1 MRKSV
6 APIEAAPEQ
15 AVILVG
21 GLGTRLGP
29 LAGGCPKPLLE
40 VGGRPFVD
48 YLVESC
54 LRFGFRDILLLAGH
68 QADRVARYVEERRNR
83 LPEGARLGMSVEGAP
98 RGTAGAV
105 RHALDRLAGRFLLLN
120 GDSILDVNWLDLV
133 PLAGA
138 PGPVLTMALCGVTDT
153 ARFGAVE
160 FEGERV
166 VRFASRRQGL
176 RGLINAG
183 VYLVD
188 RSLVTDFPLSGS
200 LEELVLPRL
209 AARGLLRGRAYDG
222 FFIDIGVPSAFEAA
236 QSALP
241 RRRERPAVFFDRDGT
256 VVVDNGYVHRPE
268 DLVFLPGAVA
278 AVKRVN
284 DLGSYA
290 FLVTNQSGVARGLFS
305 ERDVDAFNAE
315 LQRRLRAA
323 GAHFDDV
330 RYCPYHPE
338 GTVEAY
344 RRSSDWRK
352 PAPGMLLDL
361 MGHWPVRRDGSWVVG
376 DKASDVAAAAAA
388 GLRGMLYQGG
398 DLDALLARNLL
409 ASADQ

>member
-1 MRKSV
+1 MRESV
-6 APIEAAPEQ
+6 APTDAAPDQ

-29 LAGGCPKPLLE
+29 LGAARPKPLLE
-40 VGGRPFVD
+40 VGGRPFVE

-54 LRFGFRDILLLAGH
+54 LRFGFRDILLLASH
-68 QADRVARYVEERRNR
+68 QAAQVARYVEGRRKR
-83 LPEGARLGMSVEGAP
+83 LPAGTRLGVSVEDAP

-120 GDSILDVNWLDLV
+120 GDSIFDVNWLDLV
-133 PLAGA
+133 LLAA
-138 PGPVLTMALCGVTDT
+138 PPGPMLAMALCGVTDT
-153 ARFGAVE
+153 GRFGVVE
-160 FEGERV
+160 LEGERV
-166 VRFASRRQGL
+166 VSFARRGQCLG
-176 RGLINAG
+176 GLINAG

-188 RSLVTDFPLSGS
+188 RSLVIDFPPSGS

-241 RRRERPAVFFDRDGT
+241 LRRERPAVFFDRDGT
-256 VVVDNGYVHRPE
+256 VVVDNGYVYRPE
-268 DLVFLPGAVA
+268 DLAFLPGAVE

-290 FLVTNQSGVARGLFS
+290 FLVTNQAGVARGLFT
-305 ERDVDAFNAE
+305 EADVIAFNAE

-344 RRSSDWRK
+344 RRRSDWRK

-361 MGHWPVRRDGSWVVG
+361 MGHWPVRRDVSWVVG

-388 GLRGMLYQGG
+388 GLRSMLYQGG